1 MMYTKSLKGNSLETL
16 VRALSLKIDNELK
29 IFLQSFRE
37 LENLFQALPINEL
50 QVQQLTAILS
60 GIQRNAQN
68 LALFDTITHALNAR
82 AGKWFLSDQPLTGI
96 AKIDIYDMRQANKIY
111 GVSTVDLELHKL
123 AHQLIAIFPLEQGD
137 FIQRAA
143 GSDEFRIYSLRK
155 TPQQIRDLLTK
166 PYADQEMNS
175 LLTWDFGVGQT
186 ETEAE
191 NELQKQRRTY
201 RPLVMRQTILE
212 SHAEIPARI
221 GQSNTSQSWDE
232 FNEPYER
239 LINEICKLRLPAT
252 LEQQTIE
259 QVRITRTIV
268 ENIAT
273 RDTLTSAFNG
283 LGARWYIDHRNLQ
296 GLALT
301 DMLNMHE
308 GNTRYG
314 GAAIDQDLKRF
325 SNMLTKH
332 FPKAEGFLLFRS
344 ERAGDEF
351 MITSTKHTTQE
362 LERRLRT
369 LWEDDLHRGLL
380 AWNFGAGIDEDAAH
394 ADLYR
399 NRVKESEI
407 LDVSMLSG
415 GSTFIVLRPESED
428 YADLFQL
435 SEKTA
440 RVADGAPILD
450 LHLTVQAIRNVHD
463 FAALQKRLAEYCRNL
478 RPFEVTVRN
487 IIRMNV
493 NNQSGRLWLLAEKN
507 PALESM
513 YNDLGKIARELG
525 YESYPYKS
533 QNWLP
538 HIKVV
543 ELPEAGST
551 RIKDPT
557 FGIPREITFTVR
569 RCEWTVQT
577 GAEHWD
583 LLHQFPFSE

>member
-1 MMYTKSLKGNSLETL
+1 MMYTKPLKGNTLETL
-16 VRALSLKIDNELK
+16 VGALSLKMDNELK

-37 LENLFQALPINEL
+37 LENLFQALPITEP
-50 QVQQLTAILS
+50 QVQHLKVILS

-68 LALFDTITHALNAR
+68 LALYDTITHALNAR
-82 AGKWFLSDQPLTGI
+82 AGKWFLSGQPLTGI
-96 AKIDIYDMRQANKIY
+96 AKIDIYDLRQANKVY
-111 GVSTVDLELHKL
+111 GVSAVDLELHDL
-123 AHQLIAIFPLEQGD
+123 AHQVLAIFPLEQGD
-137 FIQRAA
+137 FLQRAA
-143 GSDEFRIYSLRK
+143 GSDEFRIFSLRK
-155 TPQQIRDLLTK
+155 TPQQIRALLTK
-166 PYADQEMNS
+166 PFVDQETNS
-175 LLTWDFGVGQT
+175 LLTWDFGVGLT

-201 RPLVMRQTILE
+201 RPLVLRQTILE

-221 GQSNTSQSWDE
+221 GQSNSAQSWDE

-239 LINEICKLRLPAT
+239 LLNEIYKLRLPAT
-252 LEQQTIE
+252 LEQQTVE

-273 RDTLTSAFNG
+273 RDTLTGAFNG
-283 LGARWYIDHRNLQ
+283 LGARWYIDHKNLQ
-296 GLALT
+296 SLALT

-325 SNMLTKH
+325 SNMLVKH

-351 MITSTKHTTQE
+351 MITSTKRTIPE
-362 LERRLRT
+362 LESRLRT
-369 LWEDDLHRGLL
+369 VWEQDLRRGLL
-380 AWNFGAGIDEDAAH
+380 AWNFGTGINEDAAH
-394 ADLYR
+394 ANLYQ

-407 LDVSMLSG
+407 LEVSMLSG
-415 GSTFIVLRPESED
+415 QSTFIVLRPESED
-428 YADLFQL
+428 YAGLFQL
-435 SEKTA
+435 SEQTA

-463 FAALQKRLAEYCRNL
+463 FAGLRKRLEEYCRNL

-493 NNQSGRLWLLAEKN
+493 NNQPGRLWLLAEKN
-507 PALESM
+507 TALETM
-513 YNDLGKIARELG
+513 YNDLGAIARELG

-538 HIKVV
+538 HVKIVD
-543 ELPEAGST
+543 LPEDRST

-557 FGIPREITFTVR
+557 FGIPRQTTFTVR